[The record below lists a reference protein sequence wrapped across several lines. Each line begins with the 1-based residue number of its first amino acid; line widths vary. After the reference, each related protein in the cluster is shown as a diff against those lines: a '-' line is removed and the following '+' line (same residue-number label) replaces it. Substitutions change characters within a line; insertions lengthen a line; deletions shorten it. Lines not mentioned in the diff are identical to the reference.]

1 LLLDGDSS
9 HTARVSQQLAARLR
23 VRLIWLPIRC
33 PELNPMEHVWR
44 AAKQNV
50 CANRQDASI
59 DLAVLRVLRYL
70 RRLTPREALRKAGAY
85 SPQFWLRT
93 ALSNHYQGPT

>member
-9 HTARVSQQLAARLR
+9 HTARVSQQLAARLHI
-23 VRLIWLPIRC
+23 RLLWLPIRC
-33 PELNPMEHVWR
+33 PELNPMEHLWR

-50 CANRQDASI
+50 CANRQDVSI

-70 RRLTPREALRKAGAY
+70 RRLTPRETLRKAGVL
-85 SPQFWLRT
+85 STQFWLRA
-93 ALSNHYQGPT
+93 ALSNHYRRPT